1 MNFVKGLLLS
11 LNENDFLCIT
21 MIIIVNCL
29 FKQAYTISW
38 SKTTVKDTAMIFYY
52 WVFSQHKLSF
62 SIISD
67 WDTQFVNYFWQALCE
82 ILEIK
87 TQLFTA
93 YHSQTDEQTKHI
105 NFIIE
110 MYLQMYVD
118 YIQNNWVRWCSSAE
132 FAYNNH
138 ISEVIK
144 CTLFFVNSEQHS
156 HMNTESF
163 VINITLR
170 EHD

>member
-1 MNFVKGLLLS
+1 
-11 LNENDFLCIT
+11 
-21 MIIIVNCL
+21 
-29 FKQAYTISW
+29 
-38 SKTTVKDTAMIFYY
+38 MIFYY
-52 WVFSQHKLSF
+52 WVYSQYKLSF

-87 TQLFTA
+87 TQLFTV
-93 YHSQTDEQTKHI
+93 YHSQTDEQTECI

-118 YIQNNWVRWCSSAE
+118 YMQNDWVRWCSSAE
-132 FAYNNH
+132 FTYNNH
-138 ISEVIK
+138 ISKVIK
-144 CTLFFVNSEQHS
+144 CTLFFINSEQHF
-156 HMNTESF
+156 HMSTVSF

>member
-1 MNFVKGLLLS
+1 MNFVKGLPLS
-11 LNENDFLCIT
+11 LNENDILCIT
-21 MIIIVNCL
+21 IIVIVNCL
-29 FKQAYTISW
+29 FKQTHAISW
-38 SKTTVKDTAMIFYY
+38 FKTTVKNTVMTFYY
-52 WVFSQHKLSF
+52 QIFSQHKLSF
-62 SIISD
+62 SIIFD
-67 WDTQFVNYFWQALCE
+67 WGTQFVNYFWQALCE

-87 TQLFTA
+87 TQLFTV
-93 YHSQTDEQTKHI
+93 YYSQIDEQTEYI
-105 NFIIE
+105 NFTIQI
-110 MYLQMYVD
+110 YLQMYVD
-118 YIQNNWVRWCSSAE
+118 YMQNDWVRWCSSAE
-132 FAYNNH
+132 FTYNNH